1 MPLIDDEGNLFG
13 VINVIDALVILFVL
27 AVVAAGAAFLL
38 QPADSGPDLR
48 STHVTLDVGTQ
59 PDYVVTEINEGD
71 TYSPNGNNQLTITD
85 VHLTPSEEGT
95 RVIVRA
101 ELQGPMNGESIIYAD
116 APPRLGRTLDIETNR
131 YVVSGQI
138 REIGDSETLAG
149 DTATVVLRD
158 TMLASDAREVAV
170 GDTIRVAGRTVATI
184 EDVAAYATDNGV
196 ERVVFVEA
204 SLQTHREQGQPYF
217 GGNPLRRGQV
227 VPLQAGDYTYNGRV
241 ERVGGEFERG
251 TAEVLLETVVDVETA
266 SRMAEGDIA
275 TVAGHRT
282 AEIESVTTYAT
293 QNPDRKRVFV
303 GASLQTLGYGE
314 REQFGSTPIQRGNTI
329 SLEAENY
336 QLSSSIERVGA
347 VEPRGTSATRTVVL
361 RMSEVREQFA
371 ESIQP
376 GMTERA
382 NGETIATINRVAVEP
397 SLIIA
402 TGDDGSVNVVDHPI
416 NRDVTITAQLRV
428 RETTSGIRFK
438 GQSLQQQSQVV
449 IDLGTITIEA
459 TVVSA

>member
-13 VINVIDALVILFVL
+13 VINVIDALVILLVL

-38 QPADSGPDLR
+38 QPADSGPDLS
-48 STHVTLDVGTQ
+48 STHVTLDMGTQ

-131 YVVSGQI
+131 YVVNGQI
-138 REIGDSETLAG
+138 REIGDSDTLAG

-158 TMLASDAREVAV
+158 TMQASDAREVTV

-184 EDVAAYATDNGV
+184 NDVAAYATDNGV
-196 ERVVFVEA
+196 ERGVFVEA
-204 SLQTHREQGQPYF
+204 TLQTHREQGQPHF

-227 VPLQAGDYTYNGRV
+227 VPLSTGDYTYNGRV
-241 ERVGGEFERG
+241 ERVGGGFERG
-251 TAEVLLETVVDVETA
+251 SAEVLLETVVDIETA

-347 VEPRGTSATRTVVL
+347 VEPRGTSTTRTVVL
-361 RMSEVREQFA
+361 RMSEIREQFA

-382 NGETIATINRVAVEP
+382 NGQTIATINHVAVEP
-397 SLIIA
+397 SLIIT
-402 TGDDGSVNVVDHPI
+402 TGDNGSVNVVDHPI

-428 RETTSGIRFK
+428 RETTSGLRFK
-438 GQSLQQQSQVV
+438 GQSIQQQSQVV

>member
-1 MPLIDDEGNLFG
+1 MIDDEGNLFG

-38 QPADSGPDLR
+38 QPADSGPDLS
-48 STHVTLDVGTQ
+48 STHVTLDLGTQ
-59 PDYVVTEINEGD
+59 PDYLVAEINEGD
-71 TYSPNGNNQLTITD
+71 TYSPDTNTQLTITD
-85 VHLTPSEEGT
+85 VHLTPSGEGT

-101 ELQGPMNGESIIYAD
+101 ELQGPMEDESIVYAD
-116 APPRLGRTLDIETNR
+116 APPRLGRTLDIETSR

-184 EDVAAYATDNGV
+184 NDVAAYATDNGV

-204 SLQTHREQGQPYF
+204 TLQTHHEQGQPQF

-227 VPLQAGDYTYNGRV
+227 VPLSTGDYTYNGRV
-241 ERVGGEFERG
+241 ERVGSGFERG
-251 TAEVLLETVVDVETA
+251 SADVLLETVVDSETA
-266 SRMAEGDIA
+266 NRMAEGDVT

-293 QNPDRKRVFV
+293 QNPDRQRVFV
-303 GASLQTLGYGE
+303 GVSLRTLGYGE

-329 SLEAENY
+329 SLEAESY

-347 VEPRGTSATRTVVL
+347 VEPRGTSTTRTVVL

-371 ESIQP
+371 ESIEP
-376 GMTERA
+376 GMTEQA
-382 NGETIATINRVAVEP
+382 NGQRIAIINHVAVEP

-402 TGDDGSVNVVDHPI
+402 TGDNGSVNVVEHPI

-438 GQSLQQQSQVV
+438 GQSIQQQSQVV

>member
-1 MPLIDDEGNLFG
+1 MPLIDEEGNLFG
-13 VINVIDALVILFVL
+13 IINVIDALVILFVL
-27 AVVAAGAAFLL
+27 AIVAAGAAFLL
-38 QPADSGPDLR
+38 QPADSGPDL
-48 STHVTLDVGTQ
+48 STTHVTLDLGTQ
-59 PDYVVTEINEGD
+59 PDYLVAEINEGD
-71 TYSPNGNNQLTITD
+71 TYSPGGNNQLTITD
-85 VHLTPSEEGT
+85 VHLTPSDEGT

-101 ELQGPMNGESIIYAD
+101 ELQGLMNGESIVYAD

-138 REIGDSETLAG
+138 REIGESDTLAG

-184 EDVAAYATDNGV
+184 TDVAAYATDNGAD
-196 ERVVFVEA
+196 RVVFVEA
-204 SLQTHREQGQPYF
+204 TLQTHHEQGQPQF
-217 GGNPLRRGQV
+217 GGHPLRRGQV
-227 VPLQAGDYTYNGRV
+227 VSLPTGDYTYNGRV
-241 ERVGGEFERG
+241 ERVGSGFERG
-251 TAEVLLETVVDVETA
+251 SAEVLLETVVDSETA
-266 SRMAEGDIA
+266 NQISEGDVT

-293 QNPDRKRVFV
+293 QNPDRQRVFV
-303 GASLQTLGYGE
+303 GVSLRTLGYGE
-314 REQFGSTPIQRGNTI
+314 REQFGPTPIQRGNTI
-329 SLEAENY
+329 SLEAESY
-336 QLSSSIERVGA
+336 QLSSPIERVGA
-347 VEPRGTSATRTVVL
+347 VDPRGTAATRTVVL

-371 ESIQP
+371 ESIEP

-382 NGETIATINRVAVEP
+382 NGQRIAIINHVAVEP
-397 SLIIA
+397 SLIIT
-402 TGDDGSVNVVDHPI
+402 TGDNGSVNVVEHPI

-438 GQSLQQQSQVV
+438 GQSIQQQSEVV
-449 IDLGTITIEA
+449 IDLGTVTIEA

>member
-38 QPADSGPDLR
+38 QPADSGPDLS
-48 STHVTLDVGTQ
+48 STHVTLDIGTQ
-59 PDYVVTEINEGD
+59 PDYVVAEINEGD
-71 TYSPNGNNQLTITD
+71 TYSPNGNTQLTITD

-95 RVIVRA
+95 RVIIRA
-101 ELQGPMNGESIIYAD
+101 ELQGPLNGESIVYAD

-158 TMLASDAREVAV
+158 TMLAADAREVAV
-170 GDTIRVAGRTVATI
+170 GDTIRVAGRTVATVT
-184 EDVAAYATDNGV
+184 DVAAYATDNGV

-204 SLQTHREQGQPYF
+204 TLQTHREQGQPHF
-217 GGNPLRRGQV
+217 GGSPLRRGQV
-227 VPLQAGDYTYNGRV
+227 VPLPTGDYTYNGRV
-241 ERVGGEFERG
+241 ERVGSGFGRG
-251 TAEVLLETVVDVETA
+251 SAEVLLETVVDVETA
-266 SRMAEGDIA
+266 NRMAEGDIA

-303 GASLQTLGYGE
+303 GATLQTLGYSE

-329 SLEAENY
+329 SFEAENY

-347 VEPRGTSATRTVVL
+347 VEPRGTSTTRTVVL

-371 ESIQP
+371 ESIEP
-376 GMTERA
+376 GMTEQA
-382 NGETIATINRVAVEP
+382 NGQRIALINHVAVEP

-402 TGDDGSVNVVDHPI
+402 TGEDGSVNVVDHPI

>member
-38 QPADSGPDLR
+38 QPADSGPDLS
-48 STHVTLDVGTQ
+48 STHVTLDLGTQ
-59 PDYVVTEINEGD
+59 PDYLVAEINEGD
-71 TYSPNGNNQLTITD
+71 TYSPDTNTQLTITD
-85 VHLTPSEEGT
+85 VHLTPSGEGT

-101 ELQGPMNGESIIYAD
+101 ELQGPMEDESIVYAD
-116 APPRLGRTLDIETNR
+116 APPRLGRTLDIETSR

-184 EDVAAYATDNGV
+184 NDVAAYATDNGV

-204 SLQTHREQGQPYF
+204 TLQTHHEQGQPQF

-227 VPLQAGDYTYNGRV
+227 VPLSTGDYTYNGRV
-241 ERVGGEFERG
+241 ERVGSGFERG
-251 TAEVLLETVVDVETA
+251 SADVLLETVVDSETA
-266 SRMAEGDIA
+266 NRMAEGDVT

-293 QNPDRKRVFV
+293 QNPDRQRVFV
-303 GASLQTLGYGE
+303 GVSLRTLGYGE

-329 SLEAENY
+329 SLEAESY

-347 VEPRGTSATRTVVL
+347 VEPRGTSTTRTVVL

-371 ESIQP
+371 ESIEP
-376 GMTERA
+376 GMTEQA
-382 NGETIATINRVAVEP
+382 NGQRIAIINHVAVEP

-402 TGDDGSVNVVDHPI
+402 TGDNGSVNVVEHPI

-438 GQSLQQQSQVV
+438 GQSIQQQSQVV